1 MRTCCRPRRTHVA
14 LPVADLDASLA
25 WYERYTPLQT
35 IDRRADDL
43 GQSAWLSHPE
53 PTDRPFVL
61 VLVAF
66 DDAKGVPQPQLAPFA
81 HLGMEL
87 PSKADVDAMAERA
100 RADQCLTWEPVQ
112 LVRPGPLGHGVHV
125 GHRRQLHAEVAKV
138 QLRLRHAL
146 GVVEATRM
154 NEGPI
159 GEARMAEPS
168 DWPRSSARRSIVCSG
183 VYRSYQASDVEV
195 GDRKGDVGPRGADG
209 HECILE
215 LGGAAR
221 RRRDVSSRGG
231 RRDGMAPCH
240 GVHDQLGARRSWTSG
255 AGSRACEPIPPATA
269 TGGTVP

>member
-1 MRTCCRPRRTHVA
+1 MLSAPRWTHVA

-112 LVRPGPLGHGVHV
+112 LP
-125 GHRRQLHAEVAKV
+125 RRS
-138 QLRLRHAL
+138 
-146 GVVEATRM
+146 ATCA
-154 NEGPI
+154 PPPTLT
-159 GEARMAEPS
+159 AT
-168 DWPRSSARRSIVCSG
+168 WWSSASTR
-183 VYRSYQASDVEV
+183 
-195 GDRKGDVGPRGADG
+195 
-209 HECILE
+209 
-215 LGGAAR
+215 
-221 RRRDVSSRGG
+221 
-231 RRDGMAPCH
+231 
-240 GVHDQLGARRSWTSG
+240 
-255 AGSRACEPIPPATA
+255 GSRPR
-269 TGGTVP
+269 